1 MHRPRPLRVAVAQF
15 VVTADLKAN
24 FEKIERYARRARAR
38 KANLVLMP
46 ECCLTGYPPVT
57 GLSLDRRTA
66 VAVEGYLKRIQ
77 ALARQLHLWIIF
89 GSARPA
95 DGRWF
100 NSAFVIRPTG
110 RLALTYDKL
119 HLVHGPG
126 GDLTHF
132 SFGQRLPVFR
142 IGRARCAVL
151 ICLDLRYPEPFRY
164 LKAKGVRAVFM
175 PFYVVGKTSRWK
187 LPVLEGTLR
196 CRAAEN
202 GFYLIGSNVAGPDH
216 AMLSRACD
224 PNGCSIGEAKLDR
237 ESLFV
242 ATLDLSV
249 TSNFLYP
256 GRRTDLFEMRAK
268 KSL

>member
-1 MHRPRPLRVAVAQF
+1 MYLRHTTVRKNGKSHCYWRLVRSVRIGRKVRQETVA
-15 VVTADLKAN
+15 
-24 FEKIERYARRARAR
+24 
-38 KANLVLMP
+38 
-46 ECCLTGYPPVT
+46 CLGE
-57 GLSLDRRTA
+57 LDA
-66 VAVEGYLKRIQ
+66 K
-77 ALARQLHLWIIF
+77 
-89 GSARPA
+89 
-95 DGRWF
+95 
-100 NSAFVIRPTG
+100 
-110 RLALTYDKL
+110 
-119 HLVHGPG
+119 
-126 GDLTHF
+126 
-132 SFGQRLPVFR
+132 
-142 IGRARCAVL
+142 GRARCAVL